1 MSTQGSRQSL
11 LERQLQESLEDLL
24 ASRDELSRRNA
35 ELEAAQQLQ
44 RELVHFIVHDLKGP
58 LTAVTANA
66 EWVYEQLGGQPP
78 ALLEA
83 MEDVLHGATRLR
95 GMIGDLLLVSQLEH
109 GTFPLVKARVDIDEL
124 VRKSIK
130 QVRREAEQKE
140 VTLVQST
147 ELGGTADADPTLI
160 DRVLSNLLDNSLRF
174 TPPGGRIAVQ
184 VSAHRGLE
192 LRVANSGPA
201 IPLAERARIFEKFA
215 RGEAGDRHLNAGLGL
230 YFCRRAIEA
239 HGGQIALEDYEDYP
253 TCFHV
258 SVPAA

>member
-1 MSTQGSRQSL
+1 
-11 LERQLQESLEDLL
+11 
-24 ASRDELSRRNA
+24 
-35 ELEAAQQLQ
+35 
-44 RELVHFIVHDLKGP
+44 
-58 LTAVTANA
+58 
-66 EWVYEQLGGQPP
+66 
-78 ALLEA
+78 

-109 GTFPLVKARVDIDEL
+109 GTFPLVRERVDIVQL
-124 VRKSIK
+124 VRRSVS

-147 ELGGTADADPTLI
+147 ELGGHAEADPTLL
-160 DRVLSNLLDNSLRF
+160 DRVLSNLLENSLRF
-174 TPPGGRIAVQ
+174 TPPGGRIAIA
-184 VSAHRGLE
+184 VSSEWGLE

-201 IPLAERARIFEKFA
+201 IPEAYRARIFEKFA
-215 RGEAGDRHLNAGLGL
+215 RGGGGDPHLNAGLGL

-239 HGGQIALEDYEDYP
+239 HGGRIAVEDFEDYP

>member
-1 MSTQGSRQSL
+1 MSAQGREKRL
-11 LERQLQESLEDLL
+11 LERRLQESLED
-24 ASRDELSRRNA
+24 LSRRNA
-35 ELEAAQQLQ
+35 ELETAQQLQ

-66 EWVYEQLGGQPP
+66 EWVYEQLAGQP
-78 ALLEA
+78 ASLLEA

-95 GMIGDLLLVSQLEH
+95 GMVGDLLLISQLEH
-109 GTFPLVKARVDIDEL
+109 GTFPLVRERVDIVAL
-124 VRKSIK
+124 VRRSIK
-130 QVRREAEQKE
+130 QVRREAEQKD

-147 ELGGTADADPTLI
+147 ELGGTAEADPTLL

-174 TPPGGRIAVQ
+174 TPRGGRIAVQ
-184 VSAHRGLE
+184 VSLERGLE

-201 IPLAERARIFEKFA
+201 IPVADRARIFEKFA
-215 RGEAGDRHLNAGLGL
+215 RAEAGDRHLNAGLGL

-239 HGGQIALEDYEDYP
+239 HGGRIAVEDFEDYP
-253 TCFHV
+253 TCFRV

>member
-1 MSTQGSRQSL
+1 MSNQGSGNSL
-11 LERQLQESLEDLL
+11 LERRLQESLEDLV

-35 ELEAAQQLQ
+35 ELEQAQQLQ

-95 GMIGDLLLVSQLEH
+95 GMIGDLLLISQLEH
-109 GTFPLVKARVDIDEL
+109 GTFPLVRERVDITEL
-124 VRKSIK
+124 VRRSVS
-130 QVRREAEQKE
+130 QVRREAEQKD

-147 ELGGTADADPTLI
+147 ELGGHADADPTLL
-160 DRVLSNLLDNSLRF
+160 DRVLSNLLENSLRF
-174 TPPGGRIAVQ
+174 TPPGGRIAVA
-184 VSAHRGLE
+184 VSYQRGLE

-201 IPLAERARIFEKFA
+201 IPQADRSRIFEKFA
-215 RGEAGDRHLNAGLGL
+215 RGTSSDPHMHAGLGL

-239 HGGQIALEDYEDYP
+239 HGGRINIEDFEDYP
-253 TCFHV
+253 TCFRV